1 MIQVNISICIIFYSH
16 KIPNIAFLHI
26 EHIDMLREFIHTVD
40 KKKNLYLSNK

>member
-40 KKKNLYLSNK
+40 KKNLYLSNK